1 MADPGRDFVFDAAVF
16 PRQQKK
22 GYFEA
27 VNVAQ
32 SEKDAVVT
40 TMFGR
45 YDPGYSGTA
54 REYCTLFTLANL
66 ASRTHLAYAST
77 SQGC

>member
-1 MADPGRDFVFDAAVF
+1 
-16 PRQQKK
+16 
-22 GYFEA
+22 

-54 REYCTLFTLANL
+54 REYWALFTFANP
-66 ASRTHLAYAST
+66 AN
-77 SQGC
+77 

>member
-1 MADPGRDFVFDAAVF
+1 
-16 PRQQKK
+16 
-22 GYFEA
+22 

-32 SEKDAVVT
+32 SEENAVVT

-54 REYCTLFTLANL
+54 REYWALFTLANL
-66 ASRTHLAYAST
+66 ASRTYLAYTSI

>member
-1 MADPGRDFVFDAAVF
+1 MSKSRGSSCRFFRGSIELRCCGISVG
-16 PRQQKK
+16 RQQKN
-22 GYFEA
+22 GWFEA

-32 SEKDAVVT
+32 SESEAVVT

-54 REYCTLFTLANL
+54 REYMAC
-66 ASRTHLAYAST
+66 
-77 SQGC
+77 

>member
-1 MADPGRDFVFDAAVF
+1 M
-16 PRQQKK
+16 
-22 GYFEA
+22 
-27 VNVAQ
+27 NVAQ

-54 REYCTLFTLANL
+54 REYWALFTLANL
-66 ASRTHLAYAST
+66 AS
-77 SQGC
+77 

>member
-1 MADPGRDFVFDAAVF
+1 
-16 PRQQKK
+16 
-22 GYFEA
+22 

-32 SEKDAVVT
+32 SEKDAAVT

-54 REYCTLFTLANL
+54 REYWALSIFVNSAC
-66 ASRTHLAYAST
+66 
-77 SQGC
+77 

>member
-1 MADPGRDFVFDAAVF
+1 M
-16 PRQQKK
+16 
-22 GYFEA
+22 
-27 VNVAQ
+27 NVAQ

-54 REYCTLFTLANL
+54 RELLGSSDRLA
-66 ASRTHLAYAST
+66 
-77 SQGC
+77 